1 LSGWISRY
9 SHDTGESV
17 DNFGVISGC
26 MGGFW
31 LQCEV
36 QDWGRFYVTE
46 VAPVPEPATIILLSL
61 GIVGLVGVKKK
72 FNNGKNKD

>member
-1 LSGWISRY
+1 
-9 SHDTGESV
+9 
-17 DNFGVISGC
+17 